1 MQILGRKRKDSWT
14 ATVFAAPR
22 EVFATAEQVS
32 ALPPYAFRVV
42 DDHTAEVV
50 QDRMN
55 GFFGQ
60 WRQVPYPKNRVRIEC
75 RPTDAGTEVRMT
87 AVGDRSALLRASNLI
102 RLLTL
107 GERDPATVYRYRVI
121 PPGGCTVVQSWA
133 GTGYPL
139 YREPDLLSERG
150 LAVRPASPL
159 QALEQRGRWVRVRA
173 LAGEEAEEGWMEAD
187 QLVPDLGVDRR

>member
-22 EVFATAEQVS
+22 EVFATAEQVT

-42 DDHTAEVV
+42 DDRTAEVV

-60 WRQVPYPKNRVRIEC
+60 WRQVPHPKNRVRIEC

-102 RLLTL
+102 RLLTV
-107 GERDPATVYRYRVI
+107 GERDRATVYRYRAI
-121 PPGGCTVVQSWA
+121 PQGGCTLVQSWA

-139 YREPDLLSERG
+139 YREPDLLAERG
-150 LAVRPASPL
+150 RAVRPASPL
-159 QALEQRGRWVRVRA
+159 LALEQRGRWVRV
-173 LAGEEAEEGWMEAD
+173 LAGAGEQSEEGWIEAD
-187 QLVPDLGVDRR
+187 QLVPDLNGDRG

>member
-1 MQILGRKRKDSWT
+1 MQFLGRRRKDSWT

-22 EVFATAEQVS
+22 EVFATAEQVA
-32 ALPPYAFRVV
+32 ALPPFTFRVV

-60 WRQVPYPKNRVRIEC
+60 WRAVRYPRNRVRIEC
-75 RPTDAGTEVRMT
+75 RPTDAGTEVQMT
-87 AVGDRSALLRASNLI
+87 AVGDRSALIRASNLA

-107 GERDPATVYRYRVI
+107 GDRDRATVYRYRAI
-121 PPGGCTVVQSWA
+121 PRGGCTLVQSWA

-139 YREPDLLSERG
+139 YREPDLGAERG
-150 LAVRPASPL
+150 RAVRPATPL
-159 QALEQRGRWVRVRA
+159 VALEQHGRWVRVRA
-173 LAGEEAEEGWMEAD
+173 GSGEDLEEGWLEAD
-187 QLVPDLGVDRR
+187 QLVPDLEQEVG